1 MPGGRPARP
10 VGKNDLVNEHRFLNQ
25 AQPPTLVNATILCYI
40 SAAFALLFG
49 GLYSLFGIFMVVAL
63 GLGGYGI
70 ANSKKWG
77 YALAAVGA
85 VIQFGLTLYWVMRV
99 GLDAGLILNL
109 LFDGA
114 LVALLFHPMS
124 RDYQRIWFDSGARR
138 PMCDTLCLVGSDG
151 RSSQELRPAGR
162 RDPGGRRQ
170 RSPPRRRRAGTQYLS
185 IPDDGAVALVGSR
198 PGWLWGF
205 EHGINEHRVAIGN
218 EKVWTVDDPRAAP
231 PGSSAW
237 TGSPGPRTVAR
248 RRGGRSHT
256 VTTLLE
262 RHGQGGSGRSPA
274 TSRTGR
280 RSSWPIPRSA
290 WILETS
296 GTTWVAAPVEGGG
309 ATRTASRSVR
319 VVPRVGGR

>member
-1 MPGGRPARP
+1 VPGGRPARP

-124 RDYQRIWFDSGARR
+124 RDYQRIWFD
-138 PMCDTLCLVGSDG
+138 
-151 RSSQELRPAGR
+151 
-162 RDPGGRRQ
+162 
-170 RSPPRRRRAGTQYLS
+170 
-185 IPDDGAVALVGSR
+185 
-198 PGWLWGF
+198 
-205 EHGINEHRVAIGN
+205 
-218 EKVWTVDDPRAAP
+218 
-231 PGSSAW
+231 
-237 TGSPGPRTVAR
+237 
-248 RRGGRSHT
+248 
-256 VTTLLE
+256 
-262 RHGQGGSGRSPA
+262 
-274 TSRTGR
+274 
-280 RSSWPIPRSA
+280 
-290 WILETS
+290 
-296 GTTWVAAPVEGGG
+296 
-309 ATRTASRSVR
+309 
-319 VVPRVGGR
+319 